1 MIKRE
6 LKIDGEVFTVRA
18 TSPDGLEKAV
28 AAITKSAK
36 KLKKIK
42 KKDEEDGIQ

>member
-1 MIKRE
+1 MIKRQ

-28 AAITKSAK
+28 AAITKAAK

-42 KKDEEDGIQ
+42 KEDNDAIH